1 MLRSEVRPL
10 EVVGQFALEA
20 ASMAIS
26 AKKFHP
32 IAPHVKSCD
41 DLRELMLVCIVE
53 VRSTSVEEYSVPYQ
67 SAYQSANSTHADACQ
82 PYLVSSAWRKVRS
95 CLRSQDL
102 RRA

>member
-41 DLRELMLVCIVE
+41 DLCELMLVCIVE
-53 VRSTSVEEYSVPYQ
+53 VRSTSVEEYQ
-67 SAYQSANSTHADACQ
+67 SA
-82 PYLVSSAWRKVRS
+82 
-95 CLRSQDL
+95 
-102 RRA
+102 

>member
-53 VRSTSVEEYSVPYQ
+53 VRSTSVEEYQ
-67 SAYQSANSTHADACQ
+67 SAYQRANSAHADVCQ